1 MDNQNSEEKKLT
13 VFSEKTGEII
23 DFTLNDE
30 HLSNE
35 NYECIGLSNAD
46 YGS

>member
-23 DFTLNDE
+23 DFTLNE
-30 HLSNE
+30 AN
-35 NYECIGLSNAD
+35 ITAFIQ
-46 YGS
+46 